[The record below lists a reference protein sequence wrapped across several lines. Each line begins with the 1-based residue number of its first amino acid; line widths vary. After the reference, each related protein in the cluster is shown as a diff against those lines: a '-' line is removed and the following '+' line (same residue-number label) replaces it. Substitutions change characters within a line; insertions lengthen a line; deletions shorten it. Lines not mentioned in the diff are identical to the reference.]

1 MLVDNVFHL
10 DPAPAVF
17 EAMLEGWRRHMSA
30 RFLRVTTIAS
40 RVQLIRRLERFS
52 GLYPWQWTPAEGEAF
67 IDDLRGRARPIQ
79 VSTARGYEV
88 AISLFLE
95 FLLDA
100 RYGWAQV
107 CEERFGQTPQLVFHE
122 GNSIAHKLDYEGDPR
137 RRPLTYDEVQALFDA
152 ADARPGRIV
161 GRGVKGGLSA
171 VRDAAVL
178 KTIYAYGLRRS
189 EAAQLDLVD
198 LRGNPKLPVLG
209 RCGSVMVRFG
219 KSSKGSAP
227 KRRSVLLVPEM
238 DWVTEV
244 LEDWITQVR
253 PRFGPG
259 RHPALWVT
267 ERLGRLRARSI
278 NDAFVAAKHD
288 AGLDEKLDVHCLRHS
303 FVTHLTEFGYPAK
316 FVQEQVGH
324 SHAATT
330 AIYTRV
336 SDEFRNKVLAKSLK
350 NRLGELWDV
359 KP

>member
-1 MLVDNVFHL
+1 
-10 DPAPAVF
+10 
-17 EAMLEGWRRHMSA
+17 MSA
-30 RFLRVTTIAS
+30 RFLRVTTITA

-52 GLYPWQWTPAEGEAF
+52 GLYPWQWTPAEGEEF
-67 IDDLRGRARPIQ
+67 IDHLRARPIE

-107 CEERFGQTPQLVFHE
+107 CEERFGQTPQLIFHE
-122 GNSIAHKLDYEGDPR
+122 GNSIAHKVDHEGDPR
-137 RRPLTYDEVQALFDA
+137 RRPLTYDEVQVLFDA

-171 VRDAAVL
+171 VRGAAVL

-198 LRGNPKLPVLG
+198 LRGNPKLPELG

-278 NDAFVAAKHD
+278 NDAFVAVKQD

-330 AIYTRV
+330 AITSVCPMSSATRCWR
-336 SDEFRNKVLAKSLK
+336 SR
-350 NRLGELWDV
+350 
-359 KP
+359 

>member
-1 MLVDNVFHL
+1 MLVGNVFHL
-10 DPAPAVF
+10 DPAAAVF

-30 RFLRVTTIAS
+30 RFLRVTTIGP
-40 RVQLIRRLERFS
+40 RVQLIQRLERFS
-52 GLYPWQWTPAEGEAF
+52 GLYPWQWTPVEGEAF
-67 IDDLRGRARPIQ
+67 IDHLRGRARPIE
-79 VSTARGYEV
+79 VSTARSYEV
-88 AISLFLE
+88 GINLFLE

-100 RYGWAQV
+100 RYGWVQV
-107 CEERFGQTPQLVFHE
+107 CDDRFGQTPQLIFHE
-122 GNSIAHKLDYEGDPR
+122 GNSIAHRLDYEGDPR

-171 VRDAAVL
+171 ARDAAVL

-198 LRGNPKLPVLG
+198 LRGNPKLPQLG
-209 RCGSVMVRFG
+209 RCGSVMVRYG

-238 DWVTEV
+238 DWITEV
-244 LEDWITQVR
+244 LEDWITGVR

-267 ERLGRLRARSI
+267 ERLGRLRPRSI

-288 AGLDEKLDVHCLRHS
+288 ADLEESLDVHCLRHS

-316 FVQEQVGH
+316 FVQEQLGH

-336 SDEFRNKVLAKSLK
+336 SDEFRDMVLAASLK
-350 NRLGELWDV
+350 NRLGDVWDV